1 MLKRLVVTGSTLRVR
16 SNEEK
21 HEFKKNIEKYIW
33 PLFEKKMIKL
43 HIDKY
48 FEMKDAVKA
57 HQYMENNENIGK
69 ILLILI

>member
-1 MLKRLVVTGSTLRVR
+1 
-16 SNEEK
+16 
-21 HEFKKNIEKYIW
+21 
-33 PLFEKKMIKL
+33 MIKL

-69 ILLILI
+69 ILLKI